1 MDQERAHY
9 SVATLQSS
17 PFEVVLDMSAFKP
30 NQAGLVMAWLEIW
43 LKLHCRSGWRLVFH
57 EALTSRDHN
66 SARVEFEDGR
76 EAMYFK
82 LSPEFMLY
90 QGQHLPGNLKVI
102 SYLQSYQSVSAN
114 SCA

>member
-1 MDQERAHY
+1 MDQVLALY
-9 SVATLQSS
+9 PPSSSKPS

-30 NQAGLVMAWLEIW
+30 THAGLVMAWLEIW

-57 EALTSRDHN
+57 EAQNSRDHN

-90 QGQHLPGNLKVI
+90 QGHYLPGNLKFI
-102 SYLQSYQSVSAN
+102 SYLQ
-114 SCA
+114 

>member
-1 MDQERAHY
+1 MDQELAQFPT
-9 SVATLQSS
+9 SLSEVS
-17 PFEVVLDMSAFKP
+17 PFSVVLDMSAFKP
-30 NQAGLVMAWLEIW
+30 TQAGLVMAWLEIW
-43 LKLHCRSGWRLVFH
+43 LKLHCRSGWRLIFH

-90 QGQHLPGNLKVI
+90 QGHYLPGNLRVI
-102 SYLQSYQSVSAN
+102 SYLQ
-114 SCA
+114 